1 MPVRDGRRLRGVTT
15 RPFPSSRP
23 DIGQVS
29 QRRGPAERDVSS
41 RVRVQSAYGAD
52 REKQLVGD
60 AIDWIG
66 GDLGRTRRAS
76 SVIGLSV

>member
-1 MPVRDGRRLRGVTT
+1 MPVRDGRRPRGVTT

-29 QRRGPAERDVSS
+29 GAAVLQNAMYRRAFACSQRAERT
-41 RVRVQSAYGAD
+41 
-52 REKQLVGD
+52 EKQLVGD

-66 GDLGRTRRAS
+66 G
-76 SVIGLSV
+76 